1 MKNPWLWAAVLG
13 AGYLFFVKG
22 ATKRADAPQEGQEG
36 DLPPPPDVYG
46 VDEYGMPMKP
56 GEPLVDESVDEGV
69 QLAEHIWGYSKVPTL
84 DQFRKMNLGRGY

>member
-1 MKNPWLWAAVLG
+1 MKSPWLWAAVLG
-13 AGYLFFVKG
+13 AGYLLFLSK
-22 ATKRADAPQEGQEG
+22 ATRREPAPQYG

-56 GEPLVDESVDEGV
+56 GVPIVEDEGA

-84 DQFRKMNLGRGY
+84 DQLRRMDLGRRH